1 MLAGQGC
8 LRTNR
13 KLYFNLGEGMA
24 GEMNKQKAHHVIK
37 YVLLLAYIVL
47 LVYMTFFAEMF
58 GRTCVSSYYRYNLVP
73 FKEIMRFVTHF
84 SQLGTDVVLI
94 NIVGNVVAFMPL
106 GFLLPLIADKR
117 LKFFSVTLI
126 SFGLSLGIELTQLIT
141 RVGCCDVDDLILN
154 TIGGMM
160 GYGCYVIFRKIRKKA

>member
-1 MLAGQGC
+1 
-8 LRTNR
+8 
-13 KLYFNLGEGMA
+13 
-24 GEMNKQKAHHVIK
+24 MNKQKLHHVIK

-47 LVYMTFFAEMF
+47 LVYVTFFAEMF
-58 GRTCVSSYYRYNLVP
+58 GRTCVSSHYRYNLVP
-73 FKEIMRFVTHF
+73 FKEIMRFATHF
-84 SQLGTDVVLI
+84 SQLGIEVVLI

-106 GFLLPLIADKR
+106 GFLLPLIADKK
-117 LKFFSVTLI
+117 LKFFAVTLI

-141 RVGCCDVDDLILN
+141 KVGSCDVDDLILN

>member
-1 MLAGQGC
+1 
-8 LRTNR
+8 
-13 KLYFNLGEGMA
+13 
-24 GEMNKQKAHHVIK
+24 MNKQKAHHIIK
-37 YVLLLAYIVL
+37 YILLLTYIVL

-58 GRTCVSSYYRYNLVP
+58 GRTCAATYYRYNLVP
-73 FKEIMRFVTHF
+73 FKEIMRFATHF
-84 SQLGTDVVLI
+84 SQLGVQVVLI

-117 LKFFSVTLI
+117 LKFFSVTFI
-126 SFGLSLGIELTQLIT
+126 SFGLSLGIELAQLIT
-141 RVGCCDVDDLILN
+141 RLGCCDVDDLVLN